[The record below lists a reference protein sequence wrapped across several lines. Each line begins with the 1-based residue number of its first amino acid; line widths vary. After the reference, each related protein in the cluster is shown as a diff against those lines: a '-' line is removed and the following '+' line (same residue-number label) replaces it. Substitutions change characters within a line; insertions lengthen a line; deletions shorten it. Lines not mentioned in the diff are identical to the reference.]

1 MNYVTPRSS
10 PRLYLIMTL
19 DNIVLS
25 EKNSVSSEVNWTNI
39 SLIKYFRFIT
49 HVRKAGTIVTA
60 VLSRES
66 QPPRTKEIQVK
77 GQTAVTTVLRGQYSS
92 IMASLYLGQNTT
104 GILNI

>member
-77 GQTAVTTVLRGQYSS
+77 GQTATALSVTTVLRGQYSS
-92 IMASLYLGQNTT
+92 IMASLYLGQYL
-104 GILNI
+104 I